1 MSPVLDVVRTARVLE
16 KAAQRVFQ
24 PFGLTSAQFNV
35 LNLLA
40 AAPDGLPASALAA
53 QLLVDPSNVTG
64 LIRRLKAEDFIRSV
78 PNPADLR
85 QHVVTLS
92 PKGRTRWQRAVTA
105 YQASLQ
111 AVEASLPATK
121 RRAFTDAL
129 EQLRSTA
136 DGLAL

>member
-16 KAAQRVFQ
+16 KSAQKVSQ

-53 QLLVDPSNVTG
+53 QLVVDPSNVTG
-64 LIRRLKAEDFIRSV
+64 LIRRLKADDLIRSV
-78 PNPADLR
+78 PNAADLR

-92 PKGRTRWQRAVTA
+92 AKGRTRWQRAVTA
-105 YQASLQ
+105 YQSSLQ
-111 AVEASLPATK
+111 AVEAALPAARHK
-121 RRAFTDAL
+121 AFTDAL
-129 EQLRSTA
+129 EQLRNA
-136 DGLAL
+136 AHGLAS